1 MSLVPRK
8 RLSANR
14 RVPGFSI
21 VRPSRRPRSLSSG
34 RAERG
39 PVGGLLR
46 MRSFLNAIKGLPDA
60 EERPTEPAP
69 GLNWGR
75 VSKHAPPCCNP
86 SFFASVNFLTAVKA
100 GMTKEGSGNQALS
113 SHRYESQ
120 PSISS
125 IRQLLHNLRHRNH
138 PRNFLH
144 RPPGEPPVP
153 NPHPL
158 FLLFYQ
164 VEIRHRQPSND
175 NPAPRSG
182 CLMLVQI

>member
-1 MSLVPRK
+1 
-8 RLSANR
+8 
-14 RVPGFSI
+14 VPGFSV
-21 VRPSRRPRSLSSG
+21 VRPSRRPPR
-34 RAERG
+34 
-39 PVGGLLR
+39 GLLR
-46 MRSFLNAIKGLPDA
+46 MRSFLNAIKGLPHA

-86 SFFASVNFLTAVKA
+86 SFFASVNFLTAAKA

-153 NPHPL
+153 NPHPCSSC
-158 FLLFYQ
+158 F
-164 VEIRHRQPSND
+164 IRSRSGIANPSND